1 MNCHDALNFLDDYLD
16 GNLPWSQRIAF
27 GLHLGLCRPCRDYL
41 DGYRKT
47 INASRNALSDQ
58 AIKTCEQLPEEMVQ
72 AILASRVQAPHADGR
87 RD

>member
-1 MNCHDALNFLDDYLD
+1 MTCHDALDFLDDYLD
-16 GNLPWSQRIAF
+16 GKLPWGQRIAF

-47 INASRNALSDQ
+47 IEASRKAMSEQ
-58 AIKTCEQLPEEMVQ
+58 AVTNCEQIPDEIVQ
-72 AILASRVQAPHADGR
+72 AILAARSQVPRSDR